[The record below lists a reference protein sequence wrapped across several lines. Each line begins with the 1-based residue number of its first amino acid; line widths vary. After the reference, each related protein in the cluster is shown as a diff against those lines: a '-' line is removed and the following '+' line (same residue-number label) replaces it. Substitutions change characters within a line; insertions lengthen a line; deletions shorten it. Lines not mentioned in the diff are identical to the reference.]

1 MTGIDKATGRV
12 VALVVL
18 LIVAAVA
25 LRGYL
30 PGAERP
36 PPEQPSGSAAS
47 LLAVV
52 ALVTVSLVIIALAL
66 IARLRDPRMAPP
78 TGGGL
83 VESFGGMGRPT
94 WRFLLIGL
102 GVILA
107 WLLIVLLLA
116 RLGFQQ
122 DIDQPA
128 TGTGSSSTPR
138 GDAPAPPP
146 PAPPEAD
153 GNMFGFLAAATVI
166 LLLLVAAGTVVLSLR
181 QRRVAKSYLVA
192 RDRSA
197 PPPTTASGPESLARA
212 AELGLVEI
220 GDLSREPREAIIAC
234 YAAMESALANAPGA
248 VPQDSDTPSEVLA
261 RAVEHHALHADSA
274 TQLVDLFT
282 EARFSPHVMNEGHRE
297 VAVQTLQLVLAELRS
312 VA

>member
-18 LIVAAVA
+18 LVVAAVA

-30 PGAERP
+30 PGAEP
-36 PPEQPSGSAAS
+36 PPREQPTGSAAS

-52 ALVTVSLVIIALAL
+52 ALVTVSLVVIALAI
-66 IARLRDPRMAPP
+66 IARLHDRRVPLPA
-78 TGGGL
+78 GGGL
-83 VESFGGMGRPT
+83 AESFGGMGRPR

-102 GVILA
+102 GVIVV

-116 RLGFQQ
+116 RLGPQQ
-122 DIDQPA
+122 DIDQPLA
-128 TGTGSSSTPR
+128 GTGSSEPGS
-138 GDAPAPPP
+138 DAPAQPPP
-146 PAPPEAD
+146 PSAPPEAEV
-153 GNMFGFLAAATVI
+153 FGYLAASTVI
-166 LLLLVAAGTVVLSLR
+166 LLLLVAGGTVVASLR
-181 QRRVAKSYLVA
+181 QRRVARSYVVA
-192 RDRSA
+192 GDRSA
-197 PPPTTASGPESLARA
+197 PPRTTASGPESLARA

-234 YAAMESALANAPGA
+234 YAAMERALANAPGA

-261 RAVEHHALHADSA
+261 RAVEHHALHADDA

-282 EARFSPHVMNEGHRE
+282 EARFSPHVMNEGNRE
-297 VAVQTLQLVLAELRS
+297 VAVQMLRLVLAELRA
-312 VA
+312 VP